1 MQGDCC
7 DKLDIHPE
15 HIRLAAGTMPAD
27 AQMQDAG
34 ELFKILGDQTR
45 MRMICALLATELCVC
60 DLSELLEMS
69 QSAISHQLRIL
80 RQARLV
86 RYRRDG
92 KNAYYSLADQH
103 IRAIVQLAVE
113 HTREIYHDLQRKDPD
128 EQHDGKQKQS
138 AAI

>member
-7 DKLDIHPE
+7 DKLDTHPE
-15 HIRLAAGTMPAD
+15 HIRLAAGMMPAD

-92 KNAYYSLADQH
+92 KNAYYSLADRH

-113 HTREIYHDLQRKDPD
+113 HTREIYHDLLEK
-128 EQHDGKQKQS
+128 GS
-138 AAI
+138 G